1 MATLKG
7 FPPSNTISPSVKFTE
22 RDLTFLTTEPSPND
36 IGLVG
41 FASKGPINTPTRIS
55 DLSGLSRIFGNP
67 RLNQSYNP
75 YMLYAAQTALQT
87 ANSVYMVR
95 VADTDPLS
103 ATYAKTASYSVL
115 SAGNVIEVLGT
126 QVITAGKNT
135 NDLFFTWSLN
145 GIKSSRILTLTKYTD
160 GPTAVAAAGWTSS
173 TIVTEL
179 NSQLDA
185 DLDGIQFYASGNY
198 VGIKTTW
205 AYGSTARLEILS
217 IQNPLIGGA
226 VTFSNGVAGTAS
238 NMLGIGTGMLP
249 PSQEGTAVKYGAGAA
264 GTWDFST
271 LSGMTL
277 VLIASGY
284 NNSNI
289 DDVVQTIPLTTTEGV
304 NHASTAALV
313 TTLKADFVAAGV
325 LGLDLSVGSV
335 SANAIKI
342 FGTVSGA
349 SCKFAI
355 KSTSTVL
362 SFGTNADNIFGLN
375 TGTTSANYNANTQ
388 VNSGTSP
395 SGASDDP
402 LPAPSTYGLITG
414 PLTPSTSTSFTI
426 YADSPGIE
434 GNYTTVTVQNG
445 DAGSFNI
452 GVYVN
457 GEQVEVFGNLTKN
470 QNSYFYAPTY
480 INSLSGYIKITDNT
494 TVSAPPAPSSTGY
507 TLTGGTDGVPTS
519 PDDQDSLI
527 IGSYT
532 AGSGLFAFS
541 DPEQVD
547 IDLLA
552 VPGNSSTSVI
562 VGMFDLCQ
570 NYRQDCLAIVD
581 PPPDLTPTEVAQWS
595 NGMMPYQ
602 TERLNSDYGALYW
615 PWVVIRDYY
624 NKVDVTVPPSGAVLA
639 TIAYS
644 DSISFPWY
652 APAGLTRGIVPGI
665 KDVVAIPTGPERDAM
680 YGNRNAIN
688 PIVIYPD
695 PNITGFVIWGQK
707 TLQRAVSALDRIN
720 VRRML
725 FYIEKQ
731 IRLLAKN
738 ILFEPNTEAVRTN
751 FVSLCAGVLNNVKI
765 NNGIY
770 DYFIKCDTELN
781 TPDVIDR
788 NELRARIGVQ
798 PTRAI
803 EFIFIEFSLH
813 RTGSF
818 TESTTLSTV

>member
-22 RDLTFLTTEPSPND
+22 KDLTFLTTEPSPND

-41 FASKGPINTPTRIS
+41 FASKGPVNTPTRVT
-55 DLSGLSRIFGNP
+55 DLTGLSRIFGNP
-67 RLNQSYNP
+67 RLNQSYQP

-87 ANSVYMVR
+87 ANSVYIVR

-103 ATYAKTASYSVL
+103 PTYAETAQYEVL
-115 SAGNVIEVLGT
+115 SAGNVIDVLGSEDLSGG
-126 QVITAGKNT
+126 VKND
-135 NDLFFTWSLN
+135 NALFFTWKLN
-145 GIKSSRILTLTKYTD
+145 GITSSRLVTLISYNDRPAPNT
-160 GPTAVAAAGWTSS
+160 GVAWTIAD
-173 TIVTEL
+173 IVAEL
-179 NSQLDA
+179 NSQIDP
-185 DLDGIQFYASGNY
+185 DLDGIQFYSSTNY
-198 VGIKTTW
+198 IGIKTTW
-205 AYGSTARLEILS
+205 AYGPTAKLEILS
-217 IQNPLIGGA
+217 IENSLAGGT
-226 VTFSNGVAGTAS
+226 VTFTGGLAGTF
-238 NMLGIGTGMLP
+238 NNILGLGTGMTP
-249 PSQEGTAVKYGAGAA
+249 PSQEGSAVKYGSGAA
-264 GTWDFST
+264 GTWDFTSET
-271 LSGMTL
+271 NMSLT
-277 VLIASGY
+277 LIATGY
-284 NNSNI
+284 GNSQI
-289 DDVVQTIPLTTTEGV
+289 DDVVQTVSLASLEG
-304 NHASTAALV
+304 NTYASTAALV
-313 TTLKADFVAAGV
+313 TALQAAFTAANVKGLTIAAGTT
-325 LGLDLSVGSV
+325 
-335 SANAIKI
+335 SANAVKI
-342 FGTVSGA
+342 TGTVAGA

-355 KSTSTVL
+355 KNTSTVL
-362 SFGTNADNIFGLN
+362 SIFGFN
-375 TGTTSANYNANTQ
+375 TN

-395 SGASDDP
+395 SGASDDVGP
-402 LPAPSTYGLITG
+402 PVPSTYGVING
-414 PLTPSTSTSFTI
+414 PLTPSTSISLTI
-426 YADSPGIE
+426 KAESPGIE
-434 GNYTTVTVQNG
+434 GNYTKVTVQNG

-457 GEQVEVFGNLTKN
+457 DEQVEIFGNLTKN

-480 INSLSGYIKITDNT
+480 VNALSSYIRIVDNQSVT
-494 TVSAPPAPSSTGY
+494 SPPAPTSTGY
-507 TLTGGTDGVPTS
+507 SLVGGTDGVPS
-519 PDDQDSLI
+519 NPDDQDSLI
-527 IGSYT
+527 VGSYT
-532 AGSGLFAFS
+532 AGSGLFAYS
-541 DPEQVD
+541 DPEQID

-552 VPGNSSTSVI
+552 VPGNSSTNVI
-562 VGMFDLCQ
+562 INMFNLAQ
-570 NYRQDCLAIVD
+570 NYRQDCLVIVD
-581 PPPDLTPTEVAQWS
+581 PPSGLTPTEVQQWS

-665 KDVVAIPTGPERDAM
+665 KDVASIPTGPERDAM

-695 PNITGFVIWGQK
+695 PNVTGFVIWGQK

-818 TESTTLSTV
+818 TESTTLSTA

>member
-22 RDLTFLTTEPSPND
+22 KDLTFLTTEPSPND

-41 FASKGPINTPTRIS
+41 FASKGPINTPTKVT
-55 DLSGLSRIFGNP
+55 DLTGLSRIFGNP
-67 RLNQSYNP
+67 RLNQSYQP

-87 ANSVYMVR
+87 ANSVYIVR

-103 ATYAKTASYSVL
+103 PTSAKTASYSVL
-115 SAGNVIEVLGT
+115 SAGNVIDVLGT
-126 QVITAGKNT
+126 QTIANGKNT

-145 GIKSSRILTLTKYTD
+145 GIKSSRILTLVKYTD
-160 GPTAVAAAGWTSS
+160 GPTTPVNVVANGWTAAA
-173 TIVTEL
+173 IVTEL
-179 NSQLDA
+179 NSQIDA
-185 DLDGIQFYASGNY
+185 DLDGIQFYESGGN

-205 AYGSTARLEILS
+205 AYGPTAKLEILS
-217 IQNPLIGGA
+217 IQNPLIGGP
-226 VTFSNGVAGTAS
+226 VTFTDNVAGVAS
-238 NMLGIGTGMLP
+238 NMLGLGTGMAVA
-249 PSQEGTAVKYGAGAA
+249 SQEGTAVKYGAGAA
-264 GTWDFST
+264 GTWDFTSLT
-271 LSGMTL
+271 NMSLT
-277 VLIASGY
+277 LIASGY
-284 NNSNI
+284 GNTAI
-289 DDVVQTIPLTTTEGV
+289 DDVIQTVSLSSLNGNTYATTALLVT
-304 NHASTAALV
+304 ALQAAFTAANVQGLTISAG
-313 TTLKADFVAAGV
+313 TT
-325 LGLDLSVGSV
+325 
-335 SANAIKI
+335 SANAVKI
-342 FGTVSGA
+342 TGTVAGA

-355 KSTSTVL
+355 TSASTVL
-362 SFGTNADNIFGLN
+362 TVFGFNSNI
-375 TGTTSANYNANTQ
+375 
-388 VNSGTSP
+388 NSGVSP
-395 SGASDDP
+395 SGASDDTA
-402 LPAPSTYGLITG
+402 PAPTTYGVING
-414 PLTPSTSTSFTI
+414 PITPSTSTSMTI

-434 GNYTTVTVQNG
+434 GNYTKVTVQNG

-457 GEQVEVFGNLTKN
+457 GEQMEVFGNLTKN

-480 INSLSGYIKITDNT
+480 VNALSSYIRIVDNQSITSPPAPTSTGYSLSGG
-494 TVSAPPAPSSTGY
+494 S
-507 TLTGGTDGVPTS
+507 DGVPTS
-519 PDDQDSLI
+519 PDDQDALI
-527 IGSYT
+527 VGSYT
-532 AGSGLFAFS
+532 AGSGLFAYS
-541 DPEQVD
+541 DPEQID

-552 VPGNSSTSVI
+552 VPGNSSTNVI
-562 VGMFDLCQ
+562 INMFNLCQ

-581 PPPDLTPTEVAQWS
+581 PPSGLTPTEVQQWS

-665 KDVVAIPTGPERDAM
+665 KDVAAIPTGPERDAM

-818 TESTTLSTV
+818 TESTTLSTA

>member
-7 FPPSNTISPSVKFTE
+7 FPPSNTISPSVKYTE
-22 RDLTFLTTEPSPND
+22 RDLTFLTAEPSPND

-41 FASKGPINTPTRIS
+41 FASKGPVNTPTKVT
-55 DLSGLSRIFGNP
+55 DLGGLARTFGNP

-75 YMLYAAQTALQT
+75 YMIYAAQTALQT
-87 ANSVYMVR
+87 ANSVYIVR

-103 ATYAKTASYSVL
+103 TTCSATASYDVYA
-115 SAGNVIEVLGT
+115 AGNVITLLGSEDLSAN
-126 QVITAGKNT
+126 VKNT
-135 NDLFFTWSLN
+135 NDLYFTWSLN
-145 GIKSSRILTLTKYTD
+145 GVKSTRLLTLLKYTD
-160 GPTAVAAAGWTSS
+160 MSSPTSTAGWTIAE
-173 TIVTEL
+173 IVAEL
-179 NSQLDA
+179 NSQLDSS
-185 DLDGIQFYASGNY
+185 LDGIQFYSSTNY
-198 VGIKTTW
+198 IGIKTTW
-205 AYGSTARLEILS
+205 AYGPSAKLEILS
-217 IQNPLIGGA
+217 TENPLIGGPVLFTGGSA
-226 VTFSNGVAGTAS
+226 MVCSNV
-238 NMLGIGTGMLP
+238 LGLGTGMLP
-249 PSQEGTAVKYGAGAA
+249 ASQEGSAVKYGAGLA
-264 GTWDFST
+264 GTWDFT
-271 LSGMTL
+271 GLTNLSLSL
-277 VLIASGY
+277 VASGY
-284 NNSNI
+284 NNTLI
-289 DDVVQTIPLTTTEGV
+289 DDVVQTVPLTTTMAGTTYATTALLV
-304 NHASTAALV
+304 AALQ
-313 TTLKADFVAAGV
+313 TDFTAAGV
-325 LGLDLSVGSV
+325 KGLAVSVGST

-342 FGTVSGA
+342 TGTVAGA
-349 SCKFAI
+349 SCKFSIRTA
-355 KSTSTVL
+355 STVI
-362 SFGTNADNIFGLN
+362 SIFGFNN
-375 TGTTSANYNANTQ
+375 TATLGTVKTDNWDPNTLI
-388 VNSGTSP
+388 NSGTST
-395 SGASDDP
+395 SGASDDVGP
-402 LPAPSTYGLITG
+402 PAPSTYGIITG
-414 PLTPSTSTSFTI
+414 PSTGTTTKTFTI
-426 YADSPGIE
+426 NADSAGIE
-434 GNYTTVTVQNG
+434 GNYTQVVITSG
-445 DAGSFNI
+445 DAGAFNMS
-452 GVYVN
+452 VYSN
-457 GEQVEVFGNLTKN
+457 GEQVEAFGNLTKDAT
-470 QNSYFYAPTY
+470 SYFYVSTY
-480 INSLSGYIKITDNT
+480 VNSLSNYIRITDDT
-494 TVSAPPAPSSTGY
+494 TVSTPPANGTY
-507 TLTGGTDGVPTS
+507 TLTGGKDGVPTD
-519 PDDQDSLI
+519 PDDQDTLI
-527 IGSYT
+527 VGSYT
-532 AGSGLFAFS
+532 AGSGLFAYS

-552 VPGNSSTSVI
+552 VPGNSSTNVI
-562 VGMFDLCQ
+562 VGMFNLAQ

-581 PPPDLTPTEVAQWS
+581 PPSGLTPTEVVAWS
-595 NGMMPYQ
+595 NGQMSYQ

-695 PNITGFVIWGQK
+695 PNVTGFVIWGQK
-707 TLQRAVSALDRIN
+707 TLQRAQSALDRIN

-725 FYIEKQ
+725 FYVEKE

-781 TPDVIDR
+781 PPDVIDR

-818 TESTTLSTV
+818 TESTTLSTT

>member
-7 FPPSNTISPSVKFTE
+7 FPPSNTISPSVKYTE
-22 RDLTFLTTEPSPND
+22 KDLTFLTTEPSPND

-41 FASKGPINTPTRIS
+41 FASKGPINTPTRIT
-55 DLSGLSRIFGNP
+55 DLSGLQRTFGNP
-67 RLNQSYNP
+67 NLNQSYQP

-87 ANSVYMVR
+87 ASSVYIVR

-103 ATYAKTASYSVL
+103 ATYAQTAKYSVL
-115 SAGNVIEVLGT
+115 SAGNVIDILGSEDLS
-126 QVITAGKNT
+126 AGVKND
-135 NDLFFTWSLN
+135 NDLFFKFKLN
-145 GIKSSRILTLTKYTD
+145 GIISSRLITLIKYSDRPAPNTN
-160 GPTAVAAAGWTSS
+160 VAWTIAD
-173 TIVTEL
+173 IVAEL
-179 NSQLDA
+179 NSQIDS

-198 VGIKTTW
+198 IGIKTTW
-205 AYGSTARLEILS
+205 AYGPTANLEILS
-217 IQNPLIGGA
+217 VENPLIGGP
-226 VTFSNGVAGTAS
+226 VTFTGGIAGTWS
-238 NMLGIGTGMLP
+238 NIIGLGTDMLP
-249 PSQEGTAVKYGAGAA
+249 PSQEGTAVKYGAGVA
-264 GTWDFST
+264 GTWDFSAVA
-271 LSGMTL
+271 SMSID
-277 VLIASGY
+277 LIATGY
-284 NNSNI
+284 GNAAI
-289 DDVVQTIPLTTTEGV
+289 DDITFNVPLTSVQGTSF
-304 NHASTAALV
+304 ASTALLV
-313 TTLKADFVAAGV
+313 AAMQADFTAAGV
-325 LGLDLSVGSV
+325 TGLVVSVGTT
-335 SANAIKI
+335 SANAVMIT
-342 FGTVSGA
+342 GTVAGA
-349 SCKFAI
+349 TCKFSI
-355 KSTSTVL
+355 KSTSTVI
-362 SFGTNADNIFGLN
+362 SIFGFN
-375 TGTTSANYNANTQ
+375 ASTVKTSTWDPYTLI
-388 VNSGTSP
+388 NSGVST
-395 SGASDDP
+395 SGASDDVGP
-402 LPAPSTYGLITG
+402 PVPSTYGIING
-414 PLTPSTSTSFTI
+414 PLTPSTSTSLTI
-426 YADSPGIE
+426 NADSPGIE
-434 GNYTTVTVQNG
+434 GNNIKVTIVNG
-445 DAGSFNI
+445 DSGAFSL

-457 GEQVEVFGNLTKN
+457 NEQVEIFGNLTKN

-480 INSLSGYIKITDNT
+480 VNALSNYIRLVDNT
-494 TVSAPPAPSSTGY
+494 LVTSPPAPSSTGY
-507 TLTGGTDGVPTS
+507 SLTGGTDGVPTQ
-519 PDDQDSLI
+519 PDDQDTLI
-527 IGSYT
+527 VGSYT

-552 VPGNSSTSVI
+552 VPGNSSTNVI
-562 VGMFDLCQ
+562 INMFNLCQ

-581 PPPDLTPTEVAQWS
+581 PPSGLTPTEVIQWS
-595 NGMMPYQ
+595 NGQMPYQ

-624 NKVDVTVPPSGAVLA
+624 NGVDVTVPPSGAALA

-707 TLQRAVSALDRIN
+707 TLQRAQSALDRIN

-818 TESTTLSTV
+818 TESTTLSTS